1 MKAMLCC
8 ELNMGYPSCMASMNY
23 FDSDMYN
30 SINTVAYFDWKDDN
44 LYLRL
49 RAMSKAF
56 LIPHSCR
63 ATERNGN
70 RISADVTDDN

>member
-1 MKAMLCC
+1 MEAMLCC
-8 ELNMGYPSCMASMNY
+8 ELNMDYPSCMASMNY

-49 RAMSKAF
+49 RAMSHTIYVGKF
-56 LIPHSCR
+56 EQTITHQHVHLRWESQ
-63 ATERNGN
+63 
-70 RISADVTDDN
+70 SY